1 MDEAN
6 EAHESGLHRDKMNL
20 KIENAAL
27 RAQLAAA
34 EERVLELADAN
45 TELNHSLMVEASKVD
60 DLQQAALRRA
70 GVV

>member
-1 MDEAN
+1 
-6 EAHESGLHRDKMNL
+6 
-20 KIENAAL
+20 
-27 RAQLAAA
+27 
-34 EERVLELADAN
+34 LADAN